1 MGKVFGRR
9 LICLA
14 FLVFILSARALW
26 AGDIT
31 VAVTVEKLTL
41 GQGFIVGPT
50 IVTAPEG
57 STAEDVIK
65 SLFDGK
71 GLEYDAWPGD
81 FYLAGLEDPTSN
93 LPLNVPGYIKEAAGE
108 IGGRAAPGYLRAFD
122 YTDYSGWMFSVNDES
137 SSIGA
142 SGITLRDGDV
152 MRWQFSLYG
161 YGADIFDAGSL
172 DEGYDFAP
180 LKDDLGDKGELIWL
194 VAEMAADGDTLG
206 AAYVAAM
213 NVLEAPDS
221 TQSQVDAALSALT
234 SAEEPDAPGVPET
247 PPAQNDGD
255 DNGGGGGGC
264 DAGAGTAGLLALA
277 AFFSKFAKFTK
288 FAGAGQAKKTMEK

>member
-9 LICLA
+9 LLCAA
-14 FLVFILSARALW
+14 FLAFILSARALW

-50 IVTAPEG
+50 IVAAPEG

-93 LPLNVPGYIKEAAGE
+93 LPLNVPGYIEEVVGE

-172 DEGYDFAP
+172 DEGYDFVP
-180 LKDDLGDKGELIWL
+180 LKDDLGDKSELIRL

-206 AAYVAAM
+206 AAYAAAM

-221 TQSQVDAALSALT
+221 TQSQVDAALSTLIPVEGPP
-234 SAEEPDAPGVPET
+234 EE

-255 DNGGGGGGC
+255 SNGSGGGNDNGGGGGC

-277 AFFSKFAKFTK
+277 AFFSKFGK